1 MKTTFTNNF
10 RIYAS
15 MKKENKCTEKLIELT
30 QLIKKLRA
38 PDGCPWDQQQK
49 KEDIGKYILEEAYEV
64 VDSLA
69 QENPQALK
77 EELGDLL
84 FQILFLTEMGAEL
97 ELFFLSDVLDGIIK
111 KMIRRHPHVFDDKK
125 VISVQEIK
133 KNWQHIKK
141 KEHGNKNDDKNLFGN
156 VPRSFPALKRAQKIT
171 SIAATYGFDWPK
183 IQHVMKKLKEEIKE
197 FNTAIKDRNHD
208 QVEEELGDIL
218 FTVVNLSRFV
228 QVDAETALSKVTNK
242 FLQRFSYVTAKLSAR
257 GISLEKATLAQ
268 MDELWN
274 EVKLKDLK

>member
-1 MKTTFTNNF
+1 METNNK
-10 RIYAS
+10 AP
-15 MKKENKCTEKLIELT
+15 EKLTELT

-64 VDSLA
+64 VDSLT

-84 FQILFLTEMGAEL
+84 FQILFLTEMGAES
-97 ELFFLSDVLDGIIK
+97 ELFFLSDVLDGITN
-111 KMIRRHPHVFDDKK
+111 KMIRRHPHVFGDKK
-125 VISVQEIK
+125 VISVREIK
-133 KNWQHIKK
+133 ENWQQIKK
-141 KEHGNKNDDKNLFGN
+141 KERSAKNDDENLFGN
-156 VPRSFPALKRAQKIT
+156 VPLSFPALKRAQKIT
-171 SIAATYGFDWPK
+171 SIAASYGFDWPK
-183 IQHVMKKLKEEIKE
+183 IQDVMKKLREEIKE
-197 FNTAIKDRNHD
+197 LNAAMKNARHLEI
-208 QVEEELGDIL
+208 EEELGDIL

-242 FLQRFSYVTAKLSAR
+242 FLQRFSYVTAQLSAR

-274 EVKLKDLK
+274 EAKSRV

>member
-1 MKTTFTNNF
+1 MKND
-10 RIYAS
+10 
-15 MKKENKCTEKLIELT
+15 NKAPEKLTELT
-30 QLIKKLRA
+30 QLIRKLRA

-64 VDSLA
+64 ADSLA
-69 QENPQALK
+69 KKNPQALK

-84 FQILFLTEMGAEL
+84 FQILFLTEMGAES

-111 KMIRRHPHVFDDKK
+111 KMIRRHPHVFGDKK

-133 KNWQHIKK
+133 KNWQQIKR
-141 KEHGNKNDDKNLFGN
+141 KERGTKNDEQNIFDN
-156 VPRSFPALKRAQKIT
+156 VPLSLPALKRAQKIT
-171 SIAATYGFDWPK
+171 SIAATYGFDWPTIK
-183 IQHVMKKLKEEIKE
+183 DVMKKLKDEIKE
-197 FNTAIKDRNHD
+197 FNAAIKNHNPD
-208 QVEEELGDIL
+208 EIEEELGDIL
-218 FTVVNLSRFV
+218 FTMVNLSRFV

-274 EVKLKDLK
+274 EAKSRV

>member
-1 MKTTFTNNF
+1 
-10 RIYAS
+10 
-15 MKKENKCTEKLIELT
+15 MKKDDKASEKLTELT

-49 KEDIGKYILEEAYEV
+49 KEDISKYILEEAYEV

-69 QENPQALK
+69 QENTQALK

-84 FQILFLTEMGAEL
+84 FQILFLTEMGAES

-111 KMIRRHPHVFDDKK
+111 KMIRRHPHVFGDKK
-125 VISVQEIK
+125 VNSVQEIRE
-133 KNWQHIKK
+133 NWQQIKK
-141 KEHGNKNDDKNLFGN
+141 KERGIKNNDENLFGN

-171 SIAATYGFDWPK
+171 SIASTYGFDWLK

-197 FNTAIKDRNHD
+197 FNAAIKDRDHE
-208 QVEEELGDIL
+208 QIEAELGDIL

-242 FLQRFSYVTAKLSAR
+242 FLQRFSYVTANLSAR

-268 MDELWN
+268 MNELWN
-274 EVKLKDLK
+274 EAKLKDLK

>member
-1 MKTTFTNNF
+1 MK
-10 RIYAS
+10 I
-15 MKKENKCTEKLIELT
+15 NKAADKLTELT

-64 VDSLA
+64 VDSLTK
-69 QENPQALK
+69 ENPQALK

-84 FQILFLTEMGAEL
+84 FQILFLTEMGAES
-97 ELFFLSDVLDGIIK
+97 ELFFLSDVLDGIIT
-111 KMIRRHPHVFDDKK
+111 KMIRRHPHVFGDKK
-125 VISVQEIK
+125 VISLQEIK
-133 KNWQHIKK
+133 ENWQQIKK
-141 KEHGNKNDDKNLFGN
+141 KERGAKNDDENLFGN
-156 VPRSFPALKRAQKIT
+156 VPLSFPALKRAQKIT
-171 SIAATYGFDWPK
+171 SIAATYGFDWPE
-183 IQHVMKKLKEEIKE
+183 IQDVMKKLIEEIKE
-197 FNTAIKDRNHD
+197 LNAAIKNGRHLEI
-208 QVEEELGDIL
+208 EEELGDIL

-242 FLQRFSYVTAKLSAR
+242 FLQRFSYITAQLSAR

-274 EVKLKDLK
+274 EAKIKDLK

>member
-1 MKTTFTNNF
+1 
-10 RIYAS
+10 
-15 MKKENKCTEKLIELT
+15 MKKDNKAPEKMTELT
-30 QLIKKLRA
+30 QLIRKLRA

-64 VDSLA
+64 ADSLA
-69 QENPQALK
+69 KKNPQALK

-84 FQILFLTEMGAEL
+84 FQILFLTEMGAES

-111 KMIRRHPHVFDDKK
+111 KMIRRHPHVFGDKK

-133 KNWQHIKK
+133 ENWQQIKR
-141 KEHGNKNDDKNLFGN
+141 KERGTKNDEQNIFDN
-156 VPRSFPALKRAQKIT
+156 VPLSLPALKRAQKIT

-183 IQHVMKKLKEEIKE
+183 IKDAMKKLREEIKE
-197 FNTAIKDRNHD
+197 FNAAIKNRNPAEI
-208 QVEEELGDIL
+208 EEELGDIL
-218 FTVVNLSRFV
+218 FTMVNLSRFV

-274 EVKLKDLK
+274 EAKSRV